1 MKHIFSVLV
10 LASCLGC
17 NAVASSPTPQD
28 DALRAAA
35 AVKVVMTSA
44 YTVTADLLQAGALPF
59 DSAKAIYINLNQAE
73 AALALAQAN
82 LVTNPTSASAYI
94 ATALQITTQV
104 WADLDKIKPPA
115 VVAPKVI
122 TDGSGGAK

>member
-1 MKHIFSVLV
+1 
-10 LASCLGC
+10 
-17 NAVASSPTPQD
+17 
-28 DALRAAA
+28 
-35 AVKVVMTSA
+35 MTSA

-104 WADLDKIKPPA
+104 LADLDKIKPPA